1 MMRIKLRHCSLF
13 AGSFLLAACG
23 DDSPATQDTDASSS
37 SGSADSSGGPTDP
50 TIDPDSSSS
59 GNPTT
64 SPETTV
70 DSSGSESSSSSGGGT
85 CLIPTTILADPSF
98 EAGAD
103 ASEWG
108 EASSAFGTPLCDAGC
123 GGPDAQDGS
132 WYVWLGGSGGG
143 DIGGVS
149 QEVTIGE
156 ADSLELSFYFQ
167 YGLEGNGSD
176 VFQLQIDGDVLWEV
190 TNADVADFAEW
201 TQVTIDVSAYADG
214 GDHDIDFTGIAS
226 GNANLFLDN
235 IQLETC
241 GAGAAI
247 TESDTVD
254 PAMTGGDTDATTDTG
269 GMLTCEDIGNT
280 VPVAQDGNN
289 GGAGDDIVPSCLIG
303 NGDGAGEDVGYTW
316 TAPADGTY
324 RFDTLGSPL
333 DTVIVILDTC
343 DSGGTELACNDDV
356 SGDVFQSVVTLPMT
370 AGQTVAVVVD
380 GWNAAAVDDF
390 TLNINQLSCDPPID
404 LGNNEPVNQDGDN
417 TGAGDDV
424 AASCGGIGGE
434 DVVYTWQAPDAGI
447 YSISASSLV
456 LAPVVSAYSGTC
468 GDPGS
473 ELGCATDNNLAAFN
487 VVVAA
492 DQQISIVV
500 DGVTADDI
508 GAYELAITQTGMLSG
523 DCCAADDSAG
533 CEDATISQCTCAFDA
548 SDLGPDVPLAPADC
562 CSGPWTAACASIAA
576 SQCGADACT
585 LTDGGSCC
593 VGDSGAPGCD
603 VPEVQDCVCD
613 FDAFCC
619 DDNWDAV
626 CVAKGQLFCSAQCA

>member
-13 AGSFLLAACG
+13 AGSLLLAACG
-23 DDSPATQDTDASSS
+23 DDSSATPDTDASSS
-37 SGSADSSGGPTDP
+37 SDATTSGGPTDP
-50 TIDPDSSSS
+50 TVDPDSSSS

-70 DSSGSESSSSSGGGT
+70 DSSGSESSSSDDGGA
-85 CLIPTTILADPSF
+85 CIIPTTILADPSF
-98 EAGAD
+98 EGGAN

-108 EASSAFGTPLCDAGC
+108 EASSAFGTPLCDSGC

-132 WYVWLGGSGGG
+132 WYVWVGGSPGG

-149 QEVTIGE
+149 QEVTIGK

-167 YGLEGNGSD
+167 YGVEGTGSD
-176 VFQLQIDGDVLWEV
+176 LFQLQIDGDVLWEV
-190 TNADVADFAEW
+190 TNADIADYAAW
-201 TQVTIDVSAYADG
+201 TLVTIDVSAYADG
-214 GDHDIDFTGIAS
+214 GNHDIDFTGSAS

-241 GAGAAI
+241 GTGAAI
-247 TESDTVD
+247 TESDSVD
-254 PAMTGGDTDATTDTG
+254 PAMTGGGETDTTTDTG

-289 GGAGDDIVPSCLIG
+289 DGSGNDIVPSCLTG

-333 DTVIVILDTC
+333 DTVLVLLDTC
-343 DSGGTELACNDDV
+343 DSGGTELACNDD
-356 SGDVFQSVVTLPMT
+356 SAGTFQSLVTLPMT
-370 AGQTVAVVVD
+370 AGQTIAIVVD
-380 GWNAAAVDDF
+380 GWDAASVDDF
-390 TLNINQLSCDPPID
+390 TLNIDLVSCDPPID
-404 LGNNEPVNQDGDN
+404 LGNNEPIDQDGDN

-424 AASCGGIGGE
+424 SASCGGTGGE

-468 GDPGS
+468 GDPGA
-473 ELGCATDNNLAAFN
+473 EIGCAADNNLAAFN
-487 VVVAA
+487 VVVAQ

-500 DGVTADDI
+500 DGATAEDV
-508 GAYELAITQTGMLSG
+508 GTYALAITQTGVLSG

-533 CEDATISQCTCAFDA
+533 CEDATISQCTCGVDISGFA
-548 SDLGPDVPLAPADC
+548 GPTPIDPADC
-562 CSGPWTAACASIAA
+562 CTGDWTAECAAV
-576 SQCGADACT
+576 ADAACDAGCDAGV
-585 LTDGGSCC
+585 DGGACC
-593 VGDSGAPGCD
+593 VGDSGVGGCD
-603 VPEVQDCVCD
+603 VPEVQDCVCA
-613 FDAFCC
+613 FDSYCC
-619 DDNWDAV
+619 DTEWDAE